1 MLVRTE
7 HSQAHTHR
15 HGTPGAGI
23 KDASKT
29 ITRPAYR
36 CHRAAVFCLHAAE
49 CAKTTLPPV
58 HDAEGDS
65 FFLGR
70 QRMVILASQSHLQ
83 LRQLGASGVGC
94 QMPWGTVEDLFR
106 ERQQQQ
112 GPDPAVPRVGSE
124 LTFVSPRGSLPP
136 C

>member
-58 HDAEGDS
+58 HDAQGDFFFWVVRGWS
-65 FFLGR
+65 FLR
-70 QRMVILASQSHLQ
+70 PKATSSSESLELQ
-83 LRQLGASGVGC
+83 GWAVRCPGARWKICSGSGGSSRA
-94 QMPWGTVEDLFR
+94 QI
-106 ERQQQQ
+106 
-112 GPDPAVPRVGSE
+112 PRYLE
-124 LTFVSPRGSLPP
+124 WARNSPL
-136 C
+136 